1 MLAIAVL
8 VVYLGQFIRNK
19 LPILKKYCIPSAVV
33 GGTIVSIVTCV
44 LYLTGIVQFE
54 WENYSIM
61 NNFFYNIFFAASG
74 TAASLALLK
83 KGGKLV
89 VIFSVLAALL
99 AVLQNALALGVGTAM
114 GMNPLTA
121 LMAGSTPLTGGHG
134 NASSFGPIAAE
145 MGGVGAVEV
154 AVAAATFGL
163 ISGCLIG
170 GPIGRH
176 IITKFKLA
184 KPGEKAPVEVGGE
197 ELGLTEQLQFVF
209 KGETSMNAWFIL
221 LIACGVGQLL
231 LQIRQAILPNLNI
244 PIHVMCMLAGIIVRF
259 VMDKTG
265 TGSEEM
271 YAHFDSIGDICLAIF
286 VSMAITTMK
295 LWQLIDLALP
305 LITILLLQ
313 LVLIFVFVRFLTFP
327 LCGKDYDAAIIAVG
341 HTGFGLGAVPVSMAT
356 MSSVCEEYRYSKLAY
371 FVVPLIG
378 GFISNLTY
386 AIAITT
392 FMNIAAGML

>member
-1 MLAIAVL
+1 MEVPTIKIGMFQMLAIAVL

-33 GGTIVSIVTCV
+33 GGTLVSIITCV
-44 LYLTGIVQFE
+44 LYLTGIVQRE

-89 VIFSVLAALL
+89 VIFSVLAAVL

-145 MGGVGAVEV
+145 MGGTGAVEV

-184 KPGEKAPVEVGGE
+184 QRGEGVPAEMQE
-197 ELGLTEQLQFVF
+197 AGLTEQIKFAF
-209 KGETSMNAWFIL
+209 SGESSMNAWFIL

-231 LQIRQAILPNLNI
+231 LQIRQIILPNLNI
-244 PIHVMCMLAGIIVRF
+244 P
-259 VMDKTG
+259 
-265 TGSEEM
+265 
-271 YAHFDSIGDICLAIF
+271 
-286 VSMAITTMK
+286 SMSCVCWPASSS
-295 LWQLIDLALP
+295 AL
-305 LITILLLQ
+305 
-313 LVLIFVFVRFLTFP
+313 
-327 LCGKDYDAAIIAVG
+327 
-341 HTGFGLGAVPVSMAT
+341 
-356 MSSVCEEYRYSKLAY
+356 
-371 FVVPLIG
+371 
-378 GFISNLTY
+378 
-386 AIAITT
+386 
-392 FMNIAAGML
+392 

>member
-1 MLAIAVL
+1 M
-8 VVYLGQFIRNK
+8 
-19 LPILKKYCIPSAVV
+19 KY
-33 GGTIVSIVTCV
+33 IVTMNGNRFEAEV
-44 LYLTGIVQFE
+44 ERVSPFHQLTREEI
-54 WENYSIM
+54 
-61 NNFFYNIFFAASG
+61 ASG
-74 TAASLALLK
+74 AAAVPAAPVAAPAAPAPAPALAPAPK
-83 KGGKLV
+83 PAPAPAPAPKPAAPAPAGGAQIV
-89 VIFSVLAALL
+89 CPMPGTVLAVK
-99 AVLQNALALGVGTAM
+99 AVQGAAVK
-114 GMNPLTA
+114 
-121 LMAGSTPLTGGHG
+121 AGQTV
-134 NASSFGPIAAE
+134 F
-145 MGGVGAVEV
+145 VVE
-154 AVAAATFGL
+154 A
-163 ISGCLIG
+163 
-170 GPIGRH
+170 
-176 IITKFKLA
+176 
-184 KPGEKAPVEVGGE
+184 
-197 ELGLTEQLQFVF
+197 
-209 KGETSMNAWFIL
+209 
-221 LIACGVGQLL
+221 
-231 LQIRQAILPNLNI
+231 
-244 PIHVMCMLAGIIVRF
+244 MLAGIIVRF

-295 LWQLIDLALP
+295 LCQLIDLALP

-327 LCGKDYDAAIIAVG
+327 LCGKDYDAAIIAVA